1 MAEGGEGGE
10 GGGVGPGKKKGLK
23 TERREQGESQRGEA
37 GNENTLRVKTAGES
51 EDIKKPVECKHSGGI
66 G

>member
-1 MAEGGEGGE
+1 MEL
-10 GGGVGPGKKKGLK
+10 VQVKKKGLK

>member
-1 MAEGGEGGE
+1 M
-10 GGGVGPGKKKGLK
+10 VQVKKKRPENRE
-23 TERREQGESQRGEA
+23 ERAGRESAGEA